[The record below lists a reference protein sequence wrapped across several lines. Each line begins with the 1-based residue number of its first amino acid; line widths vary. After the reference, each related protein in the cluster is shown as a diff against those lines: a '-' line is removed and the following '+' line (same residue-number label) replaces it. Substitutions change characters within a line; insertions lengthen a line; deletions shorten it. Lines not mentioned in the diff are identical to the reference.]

1 MRFNTGTYGKDTIE
15 NNSLVTNLLK
25 YPEISKALIR
35 QFPQYSLTYFLEG
48 TGRFAKE
55 ELIGDSAFKWSILG
69 RLNRPSTCT
78 GTHTAGSAVGAAHA
92 TFTVEFYENYLN
104 PNDVVRF
111 KDGTQAIV
119 IGELATTGGGYT
131 ATLKLQTNDA
141 ATGFDA
147 DTYCVSGETVNTAGS
162 VFEEGS
168 NKGYENHVYPD
179 WYVNYL
185 TTSRKAKSIS
195 GTALT
200 DVTWIENNG
209 QRLWYF
215 TDQNLVMEEYLYQL
229 ELSRWYGRSTMDAN
243 GVSKVSD
250 ANGKALIAG
259 DGLLAQIDSANS
271 DTYTGTLTEDIL
283 VDFLANL
290 SLNTGKKNNQWMV
303 FTGTAGKVAFH
314 RAMRDLVFQGS
325 SLIYD
330 MDSARDLE
338 LGVNYTTY
346 NALGQKITL
355 VHNPLF
361 DDPNLHTDIDPASG
375 YPKESF
381 RMVFMDMGVTNG
393 VSNVEV
399 KVKGAGGVDR
409 GMIVKYIPGMV
420 NPFDQKSMVA
430 SNSKDAFTCEIL
442 SESGLIVRN
451 PLSCGQLRKV

>member
-1 MRFNTGTYGKDTIE
+1 MKFNTGSYGKDTIE
-15 NNSLVTNLLK
+15 QNSLVTNLLK

-55 ELIGDSAFKWSILG
+55 ELIGDNSFKWAILG

-78 GTHTAGSAVGAAHA
+78 GGGSAPSGVVAG
-92 TFTVEFYENYLN
+92 TIEFVENYLN
-104 PNDVVRF
+104 KNDVIRF
-111 KDGTQAIV
+111 KDGRQAI
-119 IGELATTGGGYT
+119 ILSDATPSVGGFT
-131 ATLKLQTNDA
+131 FTIKLQTNDPA
-141 ATGFDA
+141 AAPLAGTNYA
-147 DTYCVSGETVNTAGS
+147 LGETVNTAGS
-162 VFEEGS
+162 IFEEGS
-168 NKGYENHVYPD
+168 TQGYENHVFPD

-185 TTSRKAKSIS
+185 TISRKAKSITGS
-195 GTALT
+195 ALT

-209 QRLWYF
+209 QKLWYF

-229 ELSRWYGRSTMDAN
+229 ELSRWYGISTMDAN
-243 GVSKVSD
+243 GVAQITD

-259 DGLLAQIDSANS
+259 DGVLAQIDSANT
-271 DTYTGTLTEDIL
+271 DTYTGSLTEDII
-283 VDFLANL
+283 VDFIANL
-290 SLNTGKKNNQWMV
+290 SLNSGKKNNQWMV

-314 RAMRDLVFQGS
+314 RAMRDLVFQGN

-330 MDSARDLE
+330 MDSGRNLE
-338 LGVNYTTY
+338 LGVHYTTY
-346 NALGQKITL
+346 NALGHRITL

-361 DDPNLHTDIDPASG
+361 DDPQLHTDLDPTTG
-375 YPKESF
+375 YPKESY

-430 SNSKDAFTCEIL
+430 SNSKDGFTCEIL
-442 SESGLIVRN
+442 SESGIIVRN
-451 PLSCGQLRKV
+451 PLSCGQLLKS

>member
-1 MRFNTGTYGKDTIE
+1 MRFHTGSYGKDTIE

-25 YPEISKALIR
+25 YPEISKAMIR

-55 ELIGDSAFKWSILG
+55 ALIGDSAFKWSVLG

-78 GTHTAGSAVGAAHA
+78 GTQVGTGAANA
-92 TFTVEFYENYLN
+92 SLVVEFVENYLN
-104 PNDVVRF
+104 PNDIVRF
-111 KDGTQAIV
+111 KDGSQAI
-119 IGELATTGGGYT
+119 LLDGGSPSAGGTSYIM
-131 ATLKLQTNDA
+131 KLQTNDVA
-141 ATGFDA
+141 ATLA
-147 DTYCVSGETVNTAGS
+147 TSNTAAGETANTAGS

-168 NKGYENHVYPD
+168 NKGFENHVFPD
-179 WYVNYL
+179 WHVNYL
-185 TTSRKAKSIS
+185 TTSRKAKSIT

-243 GVSKVSD
+243 GVSQVVDSKGS
-250 ANGKALIAG
+250 ALISG
-259 DGLLAQIDSANS
+259 DGLLAQIDSANT
-271 DTYTGTLTEDIL
+271 DTYSGDLTEDVI
-283 VDFLANL
+283 VDFIANL
-290 SLNTGKKNNQWMV
+290 SLNSGKKNNQWMV

-314 RAMRDLVFQGS
+314 KAMRDLVFQGN

-330 MDSARDLE
+330 MDSGRNLE
-338 LGVNYTTY
+338 LGVHYTTY
-346 NALGQKITL
+346 NALGHRITL

-361 DDPNLHTDIDPASG
+361 DDPQLHTDLDPISG
-375 YPKESF
+375 YPKESY
-381 RMVFMDMGVTNG
+381 RMVFMDMGVSNG
-393 VSNVEV
+393 ESNIEV

-430 SNSKDAFTCEIL
+430 SNAKDGFTCEVL

-451 PLSCGQLRKV
+451 TLSCGQLRKV

>member
-1 MRFNTGTYGKDTIE
+1 MRFHNGTYGKDTIE

-55 ELIGDSAFKWSILG
+55 ELIGDNAFKWSILG

-78 GTHTAGSAVGAAHA
+78 GTQTGSGASHA
-92 TFTVEFYENYLN
+92 TFTVEFVENYFN

-119 IGELATTGGGYT
+119 IGEPVASAGGYT
-131 ATLKLQTNDA
+131 FTMKLQTNDA
-141 ATGFDA
+141 AATLA
-147 DTYCVSGETVNTAGS
+147 TSNTAVGETANTVGS

-168 NKGYENHVYPD
+168 EKGYENHVFPD

-185 TTSRKAKSIS
+185 TTSRKSKSITGS
-195 GTALT
+195 ALT

-243 GVSKVSD
+243 GVSLVSD

-259 DGLLAQIDSANS
+259 DGVLAQIDSANT
-271 DTYTGTLTEDIL
+271 DTYTGSLTEDII
-283 VDFLANL
+283 VDFIANL
-290 SLNTGKKNNQWMV
+290 SLNSGKKNNQWMV

-314 RAMRDLVFQGS
+314 RAMRDLVFQGN

-330 MDSARDLE
+330 MDSGRNLE

-346 NALGQKITL
+346 NALGHKITL

-361 DDPNLHTDIDPASG
+361 DDPNLHTDIDAVSG

-420 NPFDQKSMVA
+420 NPFDQKSMVS
-430 SNSKDAFTCEIL
+430 SNSKDGFTCEIL

>member
-55 ELIGDSAFKWSILG
+55 ELIGDNAFKWSILG
-69 RLNRPSTCT
+69 RLNRASTAT
-78 GTHTAGSAVGAAHA
+78 GVQVGTGAAHA
-92 TFTVEFYENYLN
+92 TFTVEFVENYFN

-119 IGELATTGGGYT
+119 LGEPVASGGGFT
-131 ATLKLQTNDA
+131 FTFKLQTNDPA
-141 ATGFDA
+141 ATLA
-147 DTYCVSGETVNTAGS
+147 TSNTAVGETANTVGS

-168 NKGYENHVYPD
+168 DKGFENHVYPD

-185 TTSRKAKSIS
+185 TTSRKSKSITGS
-195 GTALT
+195 ALT

-229 ELSRWYGRSTMDAN
+229 ELSRWYGKSTMDIN
-243 GVSKVSD
+243 GVSQVTD
-250 ANGKALIAG
+250 TNGKPLVAG
-259 DGLLAQIDSANS
+259 DGLLAQIDSANT
-271 DTYTGTLTEDIL
+271 DTYTGALTEDII
-283 VDFLANL
+283 VDFIANL
-290 SLNTGKKNNQWMV
+290 SLNSGKKNNQWMV

-330 MDSARDLE
+330 MDAGRNLE
-338 LGVNYTTY
+338 LGVHYTTY
-346 NALGQKITL
+346 NALGHRITL
-355 VHNPLF
+355 VHCPLF
-361 DDPNLHTDIDPASG
+361 DDPNLHTDIDAASG
-375 YPKESF
+375 YPKESY

-420 NPFDQKSMVA
+420 NPFDQKSMVS
-430 SNSKDAFTCEIL
+430 SNSKDGFTCEIL

>member
-55 ELIGDSAFKWSILG
+55 ELIGDNAFKWSILG
-69 RLNRPSTCT
+69 RLNRASTAT
-78 GTHTAGSAVGAAHA
+78 GVQVGTGAAHA
-92 TFTVEFYENYLN
+92 TFTVEFVENYFN

-119 IGELATTGGGYT
+119 LGEPVVSGGGFT
-131 ATLKLQTNDA
+131 FTFKLQTNDPI
-141 ATGFDA
+141 ATLA
-147 DTYCVSGETVNTAGS
+147 TSNTAVGETANTVGS

-168 NKGYENHVYPD
+168 DKGFENHVYPD

-185 TTSRKAKSIS
+185 TTSRKSKSITGS
-195 GTALT
+195 ALT

-229 ELSRWYGRSTMDAN
+229 ELSRWYGKSTMDIN
-243 GVSKVSD
+243 GVSQVTD
-250 ANGKALIAG
+250 TNGKPLVAG
-259 DGLLAQIDSANS
+259 DGLLAQIDSANT
-271 DTYTGTLTEDIL
+271 DTYTGALTEDII
-283 VDFLANL
+283 VDFIANL
-290 SLNTGKKNNQWMV
+290 SLNSGKKNNQWMV

-330 MDSARDLE
+330 MDAGRNLE
-338 LGVNYTTY
+338 LGVHYTTY
-346 NALGQKITL
+346 NALGHRITL
-355 VHNPLF
+355 VHCPLF
-361 DDPNLHTDIDPASG
+361 DDPNLHTDIDAASG
-375 YPKESF
+375 YPKESY

-420 NPFDQKSMVA
+420 NPFDQKSMVS
-430 SNSKDAFTCEIL
+430 SNSKDGFTCEIL